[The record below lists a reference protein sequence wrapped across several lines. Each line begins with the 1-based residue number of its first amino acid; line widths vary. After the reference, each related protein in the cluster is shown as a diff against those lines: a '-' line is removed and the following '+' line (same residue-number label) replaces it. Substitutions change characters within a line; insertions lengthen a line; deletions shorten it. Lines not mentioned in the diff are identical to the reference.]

1 MKRSLF
7 WSSVLV
13 MCALCVQQ
21 SAATI
26 FTKIVKKDG
35 RDNGLGNDATYNS
48 VVETRVAVLYTLIE
62 CSDPGAAICPSGVVG
77 PNRSADQHTAV
88 EQAGVDYALSQIRI
102 GVLSGNT
109 TVSVPGNPNNKRL
122 KWTADNANGANS
134 TIKCWVFGDP
144 EP

>member
-1 MKRSLF
+1 
-7 WSSVLV
+7 

-21 SAATI
+21 LTAGI
-26 FTKIVKKDG
+26 FTSITRSGG
-35 RDNGLGNDATYNS
+35 RDNGLGNDATYDVIS
-48 VVETRVAVLYTLIE
+48 ITRVWCISTTIN
-62 CSDPGAAICPSGVVG
+62 CSGEGADNCPDAVVG

-102 GVLSGNT
+102 GVLSGST
-109 TVSVPGNPNNKRL
+109 TISVPGNPNNKRL

-134 TIKCWVFGDP
+134 TIKSWVFGDP